1 MRHLGAAGAGRGR
14 LIRRSTVAVPM
25 FSFFVAIAAL
35 ILGYFFTMLGYGLL
49 STLLGVR
56 AVAEGFPTEV
66 TGLVMSAYY
75 AGFVIGTQ
83 VADKLIGRV
92 GHIRA
97 FAVFAA
103 TTSIAAVAHAI
114 LVDPIAWGVLR
125 LAGGFGM
132 AGLSMVTESWL
143 NERATNENRGRVLS
157 VYMLTVFIGIG
168 AGQFLLVLG
177 SPEGFMLFSI
187 AAILFCLALI
197 PVSLTRATSPAPIES
212 SRFTLAKMWRLSPL
226 ALVGM
231 FAGGLITGAFS
242 GMGAVFATEVGLDT
256 AGISR
261 MMAIA
266 VLGGLLL
273 QWPLGRLSDKWDRRW
288 VLTVI
293 GLGIALA
300 SVGLVV
306 TADGSGLAFDAFAL
320 VFGGFSYTMYSVA
333 TAHANDFIEPED
345 LVQAA
350 GGLLLAFGVGAVAGP
365 FAASLVMAAIG
376 PAGLFVHTAVAAS
389 ACTAFALV
397 RMRARPTL
405 PSEERDAFVAQPQG
419 APVTTP
425 MAYQLDPRAEYVE
438 SEEEE
443 EDPSA
448 PWDDTNGVG

>member
-1 MRHLGAAGAGRGR
+1 MLS
-14 LIRRSTVAVPM
+14 I
-25 FSFFVAIAAL
+25 FVSIAAL
-35 ILGYFFTMLGYGLL
+35 ILGYFFTMLGHGLL

-66 TGLVMSAYY
+66 IGGIMSAYY

-103 TTSIAAVAHAI
+103 TTSIAAAAHAI
-114 LVDPIAWGVLR
+114 LIDPYAWGAFR
-125 LAGGFGM
+125 LVGGFGM

-157 VYMLTVFIGIG
+157 TYMLTVFIGIG
-168 AGQFLLVLG
+168 AGQFLLVLD
-177 SPEGFMLFSI
+177 STDGFMLFSV

-197 PVSLTRATSPAPIES
+197 PVSLTRVSSPAPIES

-231 FAGGLITGAFS
+231 FAGGMITGAFS
-242 GMGAVFATEVGLDT
+242 GMGAVFAAEVGLDT
-256 AGISR
+256 AGIAR

-273 QWPLGRLSDKWDRRW
+273 QWPLGRLSDMWDRRW

-293 GLGIALA
+293 GLGTAL
-300 SVGLVV
+300 SSIGLVA
-306 TADGSGLAFDAFAL
+306 TASGSGLVFDIFAL
-320 VFGGFSYTMYSVA
+320 AFGGFSYTMYSVA
-333 TAHANDFIEPED
+333 AAHANDFIEPED

-350 GGLLLAFGVGAVAGP
+350 GGLLFAFGLGAAFGP
-365 FAASLVMAAIG
+365 FAASLVMTAIG
-376 PAGLFVHTAVAAS
+376 PAGLFVHTALAAS
-389 ACTAFALV
+389 ACTVFALV
-397 RMRARPTL
+397 RMRARPTP

-438 SEEEE
+438 AEAEE
-443 EDPSA
+443 EDPTMS
-448 PWDDTNGVG
+448 WDDTNGAA

>member
-1 MRHLGAAGAGRGR
+1 
-14 LIRRSTVAVPM
+14 M

-256 AGISR
+256 AGVSR

-293 GLGIALA
+293 GLGIDNAVHIQLRYQEEGPGALPKVVATTGSASFLA
-300 SVGLVV
+300 SATTAIGFGAAVTAHHYGVQSMGWLAVVGL
-306 TADGSGLAFDAFAL
+306 T
-320 VFGGFSYTMYSVA
+320 
-333 TAHANDFIEPED
+333 
-345 LVQAA
+345 
-350 GGLLLAFGVGAVAGP
+350 
-365 FAASLVMAAIG
+365 
-376 PAGLFVHTAVAAS
+376 
-389 ACTAFALV
+389 CT
-397 RMRARPTL
+397 
-405 PSEERDAFVAQPQG
+405 FVAS
-419 APVTTP
+419 TIFF
-425 MAYQLDPRAEYVE
+425 
-438 SEEEE
+438 
-443 EDPSA
+443 PSLLRILEKRG
-448 PWDDTNGVG
+448 T